1 MQFSVGIEYTLHSLF
16 YILDLP
22 KGTSIG
28 IKELAQ
34 LHQVSETYLSKIFTK
49 LRKQD
54 IVRSVPGVK
63 GGYELAREPENI
75 SFWDVVEAVEG
86 SSHMFQCK
94 EIRQNNQLFN
104 EQHLV
109 YKKIDSVSC
118 KDEGPCLI
126 KVVMWEAEE
135 QMRNYLRDK
144 NLLWL
149 KEEVYKEF
157 SNEKKAKIEEWLK
170 NR

>member
-1 MQFSVGIEYTLHSLF
+1 MQFSIGIEYALHSLF

-28 IKELAQ
+28 IKELAN

-49 LRKQD
+49 LRKQG

-63 GGYELAREPENI
+63 GGYELAKEPENI

-86 SSHMFQCK
+86 TSYLFQCK
-94 EIRQNNQLFN
+94 EIRKNNQLFN
-104 EQHLV
+104 EEQ
-109 YKKIDSVSC
+109 KDSNSC
-118 KDEGPCLI
+118 NNGDPCLI

-135 QMRNYLRDK
+135 QMRNYLRKK

-149 KEEVYKEF
+149 RDEVYSDFSKDKKE
-157 SNEKKAKIEEWLK
+157 KINTWIK